1 MPCQKLGG
9 FLKLCV
15 ICGVEG
21 ISAGDECRSED
32 VAGIVH
38 HDDIVCVFF
47 IPQAVPAGDR
57 FVDHGVVVKDAD
69 GSPQIGDCMRRI
81 RIKFLY
87 GIQINR
93 INVGNIGDII
103 IVNFQKQAIVQH
115 FLDHIFRRTDH
126 IPVCRTVGD
135 DRIHILIGVKS
146 LVIDLD
152 TGLFFKHVNDVF
164 INVFTPVIDIYFSV
178 FTGGGAATSG
188 KHGCCQQA
196 AAYKQNSF
204 FHNHTS
210 YYSFASVQKL
220 FCQVPLPYE
229 ECPASGRI
237 SALKSD
243 RKSFRAFFI
252 QKLFFSVSGSPQ
264 AAAAA
269 SGLRIPEPGRRQGT

>member
-1 MPCQKLGG
+1 
-9 FLKLCV
+9 
-15 ICGVEG
+15 
-21 ISAGDECRSED
+21 
-32 VAGIVH
+32 
-38 HDDIVCVFF
+38 
-47 IPQAVPAGDR
+47 
-57 FVDHGVVVKDAD
+57 
-69 GSPQIGDCMRRI
+69 MRRI

-126 IPVCRTVGD
+126 IPVCRAVGD
-135 DRIHILIGVKS
+135 DGIHVFVGVKS

-178 FTGGGAATSG
+178 FTGGGAAASG

-220 FCQVPLPYE
+220 FYQVPLPYE
-229 ECPASGRI
+229 ECPTSGRI
-237 SALKSD
+237 SVLKSGRKSFRAFFVQKLFYQVPLPYEECPTSGRISVLKSG

-269 SGLRIPEPGRRQGT
+269 SGSRIPEPGRRQGT